1 MVNSENHSSQRGQ
14 SPQQIYDV
22 LVVGGG
28 PGGTAAAFRARE
40 LGLRCVVIEYDDLMK
55 RIRDYSKSKKI
66 LPGFGGGDRMKFPKG
81 GSMIDALQFGPI
93 DKDEMCLVWKALY
106 EKFDIEKRIGF
117 ELTGMNHRQD
127 GSYEVVCWDH
137 NQHTE
142 QSILAKHVI
151 LALGNGV
158 PRRLDIPG
166 DTEGIEFRLRDPDVF
181 VGAPA
186 CVIGGGTSAAEA
198 VIAISNAKVEA
209 NDHTSVYWSYRGDR
223 LPRVSR
229 ALAEVFFEA
238 YVGNGNIRYFQK
250 SEPAA
255 VVTQNDQRDYLA
267 IRVDRREM
275 GDRPAETLHLEFPKA
290 HCLACIGEDLPE
302 ALLSNLGIALVRGG
316 PKNKKRAVVN
326 RYLESVQ
333 PNVYMVGDIL
343 SQAYL
348 CTDDFD
354 GDPAG
359 FQEIRHRG
367 NIKTALRDGVF
378 VAEII
383 KHRIEGKD
391 PINVQVYD
399 AEDLLPAV
407 TEKVHGSTASKPRTS
422 LRDSLPPVAI
432 GKEERAVLNRV
443 LPNGVVESEHPLK
456 RNGVTTIG
464 RIDCDIIFRD
474 DPLLGKKHALISHD
488 GQGYTLSC
496 DDPSKDIFM
505 VVPPAT
511 KLALTNG
518 DLLRVG
524 HQFLLVSG
532 EGGRFWVNHY
542 DSQGR
547 EVGTHYLTEKIL
559 VLGRESPDVTLDP
572 NDRSLSRRHLT
583 LTIENDCVTVKDLR
597 SANHTFL
604 RLRKAIPIQGGDSF
618 QIGSELFVMSA
629 GMEKGIRPAAAPI
642 PAPVAKKPLSTSGSE
657 PTVTFEGL
665 GKTFNVA
672 KGQTICDVA
681 EANGVKIKAECHS
694 GICGSDPIEIISGRE
709 NFVNEPS
716 EGEGETLEDICDL
729 KPGKCR
735 LACMSR
741 IKGPVVVRILED

>member
-1 MVNSENHSSQRGQ
+1 MVNSENQSTRVAQ
-14 SPQQIYDV
+14 SPQEIYDV
-22 LVVGGG
+22 LIVGGG

-55 RIRDYSKSKKI
+55 RIRDYSKSKLI
-66 LPGFGGGDRMKFPKG
+66 LPGFGGGDRMRFPKG
-81 GSMIDALQFGPI
+81 GSMVDALQFGPI

-106 EKFDIEKRIGF
+106 EKFEVEKRIGL
-117 ELTGMNHRQD
+117 ELTGMNRRND
-127 GSYEVVCWDH
+127 GSYEVQCWDH

-142 QSILAKHVI
+142 QTLLAKSVV

-166 DTEGIEFRLRDPDVF
+166 DTEGIAFRLRDPQVF
-181 VGAPA
+181 VGVPA
-186 CVIGGGTSAAEA
+186 CVIGGGTSSAEA
-198 VIAISNAKVEA
+198 VIAISNAKVDA
-209 NDHTSVYWSYRGDR
+209 KDPTSVYWSYRGDR

-238 YVGNGNIRYFQK
+238 YVGNGNIRYFPK

-255 VVTQNDQRDYLA
+255 VVTQSDHKEYLS

-275 GDRPAETLHLEFPKA
+275 GDRPAETMHLEFPKE

-302 ALLSNLGIALVRGG
+302 ELLGNLGIALVRGG

-326 RYLESVQ
+326 RYLESVL

-348 CTDDFD
+348 CTSDFD

-378 VAEII
+378 VADVI
-383 KHRIEGKD
+383 KCRLEGGD
-391 PINVQVYD
+391 PIEIEIKD
-399 AEDLLPAV
+399 AEDLLP
-407 TEKVHGSTASKPRTS
+407 TPEKKRHGSTATNPRAS

-432 GKEERAVLNRV
+432 GKEERAFLNRV
-443 LPNGVVESEHPLK
+443 LPNGVVESEHPLN

-464 RIDCDIIFRD
+464 RVDCDIVFRD
-474 DPLLGKKHALISHD
+474 DPLLGRKHALISHD

-524 HQFLLVSG
+524 SQFLLVSG

-542 DSQGR
+542 DSQGQ
-547 EVGTHYLTEKIL
+547 EVGTHYLSEKTL

-572 NDRSLSRRHLT
+572 KDMSLSRRHLT

-604 RLRKAIPIQGGDSF
+604 RLRKTIPIQSGDSF
-618 QIGSELFVMSA
+618 QIGSELFVMAA
-629 GMEKGIRPAAAPI
+629 GLEKGIRPSAAPI
-642 PAPVAKKPLSTSGSE
+642 PAPKKPETVQGDG

-665 GKTFNVA
+665 GKTFTVA
-672 KGQTICDVA
+672 KGQTLCHVA

-694 GICGSDPIEIISGRE
+694 GICGSDPIEIVSGRE
-709 NFVNEPS
+709 NLVNEPS
-716 EGEGETLEDICDL
+716 EGEEETLEEICDL

-741 IKGPVVVRILED
+741 IKGPVVVKILDN